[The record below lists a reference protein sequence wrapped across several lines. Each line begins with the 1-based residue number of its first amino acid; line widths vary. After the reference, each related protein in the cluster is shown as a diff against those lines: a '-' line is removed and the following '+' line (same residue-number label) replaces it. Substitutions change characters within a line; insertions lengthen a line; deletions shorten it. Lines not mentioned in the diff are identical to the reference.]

1 MMKEQSNDYIL
12 RTQGRITV
20 VRLRPENL
28 LGFLDVNRIQER
40 LGGLIEEGH
49 RHMVIDLKYV
59 RHAGSAALGML
70 IALNQL
76 IKSKDGQLVLSH
88 TEFIEPLLEA
98 SRTRKLFTIA
108 EDPHEGVRLLQ
119 S

>member
-1 MMKEQSNDYIL
+1 MKEQSSDYIL
-12 RTQGRITV
+12 RTQEGVTV

-28 LGFLDVNRIQER
+28 LGILDVNRIQDR
-40 LGGLIEEGH
+40 LSGLVEAGH
-49 RHMVIDLKYV
+49 HRMVIDLKYV

-76 IKSKDGQLVLSH
+76 IKSRNGQLVLSH

-98 SRTRKLFTIA
+98 SRTRKLFVIA
-108 EDPHEGVRLLQ
+108 PDPREAVRMCQ
-119 S
+119 G